1 MQIFHTINAFYKLY
15 KNEFTLSPWILAGVF
30 YYPKIPKYLNFG
42 GLGTV
47 IGHEITHGFD
57 NTGRNLN
64 YLGIVGIQYYKV
76 DWRDLFRGCV
86 ISMHYM
92 RNIMKNRFLQFHSD
106 LIPLSN

>member
-1 MQIFHTINAFYKLY
+1 MRQLHENIFFSRKPYDPDNWEDEFDMQIFHTINAFYKLY

-64 YLGIVGIQYYKV
+64 YLGI
-76 DWRDLFRGCV
+76 
-86 ISMHYM
+86 
-92 RNIMKNRFLQFHSD
+92 
-106 LIPLSN
+106 